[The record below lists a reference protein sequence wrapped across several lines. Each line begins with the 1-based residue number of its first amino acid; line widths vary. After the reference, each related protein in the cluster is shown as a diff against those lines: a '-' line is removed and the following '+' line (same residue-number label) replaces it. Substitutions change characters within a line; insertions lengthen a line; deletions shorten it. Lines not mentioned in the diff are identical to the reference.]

1 MDNFPPGNVR
11 KGRFL
16 MTNTFRLYS
25 KELLPVYLFVCIL
38 FIMGVVFGALLVN
51 ALTLQQKQDVGL
63 FINSFISNY
72 GGAGDMQ
79 ASAAQAAEAPA
90 QEASASQVWE
100 VFGSHARW
108 VFFIWILGLSV
119 VGVPIILLLDF
130 LKGVLVGFTVGY
142 LAGQWSWQGVLFAL
156 ASVVP
161 QNLIAVPVIMIASAA
176 AIAFSIYL
184 VRSRLL
190 NRAGPLGQAF
200 TSFSL
205 SAVLLTV
212 LLLFVSIFEV
222 YVSPDLLE
230 WAAPM
235 LVAPV

>member
-1 MDNFPPGNVR
+1 
-11 KGRFL
+11 

-25 KELLPVYLFVCIL
+25 KELLPIYLFVCIL

-63 FINSFISNY
+63 FINTFVSDYS
-72 GGAGDMQ
+72 GGANTANTANTAGDA
-79 ASAAQAAEAPA
+79 AS
-90 QEASASQVWE
+90 SASPASPSGAAVWDA
-100 VFGSHARW
+100 FGSHARW

-119 VGVPIILLLDF
+119 VGVPLILLLDF

-142 LAGQWSWQGVLFAL
+142 LAGQWSWKGVLFAL
-156 ASVVP
+156 ASVAP
-161 QNLIAVPVIMIASAA
+161 QNLVAVPAMIVASVA
-176 AIAFSIYL
+176 AISFSMLL

-190 NRAGPLGQAF
+190 QRGGTIGRPF

-205 SAVLLTV
+205 STLVLTG
-212 LLLFVSIFEV
+212 LLLLVSIFEV

-235 LVAPV
+235 LLEPA